1 MILKT
6 LCWTL
11 LLFGSSLSVAASSP
25 TPAPTPALT
34 PSGTPKP
41 STSAPVPTDLSGVK
55 VLEVGQ
61 GGVHQA
67 GLIVYNAQKYGLPPA
82 GGPHNPI
89 WQNCGV
95 YARPV
100 ANEYAVHA
108 LEHGVVWIA
117 YRPGLPSTVIDKL
130 RAAVRGNPRVI
141 LAPYPKLP
149 AQVVATA
156 WGVQKRYNS
165 YGAEVGRFMALYS
178 SEEGSKAPEF
188 GATCQGGA
196 SDADSRQR

>member
-1 MILKT
+1 MTLRT
-6 LCWTL
+6 LCWTAFL
-11 LLFGSSLSVAASSP
+11 LGSSLSVAASSP
-25 TPAPTPALT
+25 APGPSATPEA
-34 PSGTPKP
+34 
-41 STSAPVPTDLSGVK
+41 STSAPADLPGVT
-55 VLEVGQ
+55 VLEVGS

-67 GLIVYNAQKYGLPPA
+67 GLIVYDPQKYGLPPA
-82 GGPHNPI
+82 GGPHNPL

-95 YARPV
+95 YAKPI

-117 YRPGLPSTVIDKL
+117 YRPGLPSGVLDKL
-130 RAAVRGNPRVI
+130 KAAAKGNPRVI

-156 WGVQKRYNS
+156 WGVQKRYS
-165 YGAEVGRFMALYS
+165 GYGAEVGRFMALYS

-188 GATCQGGA
+188 GATCQGGTN
-196 SDADSRQR
+196 DTDSRQP